1 MLDSLNSS
9 EKRLALALL
18 QERQRRQ
25 QADKKQGDRAPLKFR
40 EFVRDAWPLIE
51 PARPYRDNWCMGAVC
66 EHLQAVTD
74 GQIKKLIINIPPGMA
89 KSTLVSVLWSPWEW
103 TFRPWLRWMFASH
116 RMQLAFRDAGR
127 RRLVMSSTWYRER
140 FGESFTLS
148 SENLKYITNSSRG
161 SMFSSSVDSQ
171 DVLGFRA
178 PRLCLDDPHDPKG
191 AISEVQR
198 ATTTEWLSL
207 TWPTRKDDV
216 PEAAE
221 VLVMQRLHELD
232 ATGLYL
238 KQGGWT
244 HLKIPMEHKGKTFC
258 VADKRAIIGELID
271 ETVQSR
277 AYVDDK
283 KMRLGPWGDAA
294 QYDQE
299 PTPLGGGVFKAA
311 WFPRWTPSTVQ
322 PGSICAGDYAAIDP
336 KRTFRFAVVDPAIT
350 EKTIGEKK
358 ISDPD
363 YTVILA
369 CVAFSTPRGALVCI
383 MDMVRERL
391 EGPDIIPRL
400 KAMQAHW
407 KFAFI
412 GIESV
417 AYQLSLFQYAQR
429 AGLPVREISSRADP
443 EAIYRIDKDKMG
455 RAVGATPLV
464 ASRRCFL
471 PEYAPWL
478 ADFLAEVCAFP
489 NAAHDDCVDALAY
502 ACAIA
507 EKYKDNPGFAG
518 VPDEPKP
525 RAVFSDH
532 RRPGDEPADMFD
544 SWGAGAPP

>member
-1 MLDSLNSS
+1 MSDL
-9 EKRLALALL
+9 RLILKHL
-18 QERQRRQ
+18 QPASQ
-25 QADKKQGDRAPLKFR
+25 PLKFR
-40 EFVRDAWPLIE
+40 EFVRAAWPLIE

-89 KSTLVSVLWSPWEW
+89 KSTLVSVMWAPYEW

-127 RRLVMSSTWYRER
+127 RRLVMSSTWFKET
-140 FGESFTLS
+140 FADSFTLS
-148 SENLKYITNSSRG
+148 SEQLKYITNSAQG

-178 PRLCLDDPHDPKG
+178 HRLCLDDPHDPQG

-198 ATTTEWLSL
+198 ATTTEWLGL
-207 TWPTRKDDV
+207 TWPTRKDDT
-216 PEAAE
+216 PESAE

-238 KQGGWT
+238 KQGGFV
-244 HLKIPMEHKGKTFC
+244 HLKLPMEHKGKTFSSS
-258 VADKRAIIGELID
+258 DKRAVIGELID
-271 ETVQSR
+271 ENVQSR
-277 AYVDDK
+277 EYVDDK
-283 KMRLGPWGDAA
+283 KKRLGPWGEAA

-299 PTPLGGGVFKAA
+299 PAPLGGGVFKSA
-311 WFPRWTPSTVQ
+311 WFGKWAKSDTQ
-322 PGSICAGDYAAIDP
+322 PGSIKAGIYGAIDP
-336 KRTFRFAVVDPAIT
+336 WNTFRFAVMDPAIT

-358 ISDPD
+358 NSDPD
-363 YTVILA
+363 YTVIYA
-369 CVAFSTPRGALVCI
+369 CMAFATPQGALLCI

-391 EGPDIIPRL
+391 EGPDIVARL
-400 KAMQAHW
+400 KAMHKHW
-407 KFAFI
+407 RFSII
-412 GIESV
+412 GIETV
-417 AYQLSLFQYAQR
+417 AFQLALFQYAQR
-429 AGLPVREISSRADP
+429 EGLPVREICSRKDP
-443 EAIYRIDKDKMG
+443 EAVYTIDRDKMG
-455 RAVGATPLV
+455 RAVGATPFT
-464 ASRRCFL
+464 ASGRCYV
-471 PEYAPWL
+471 PEYAPWTS
-478 ADFLAEVCAFP
+478 DFFAEVCTFP
-489 NAAHDDCVDALAY
+489 NAAHDDTVDALAY

-532 RRPGDEPADMFD
+532 RRPGDGPADMYD